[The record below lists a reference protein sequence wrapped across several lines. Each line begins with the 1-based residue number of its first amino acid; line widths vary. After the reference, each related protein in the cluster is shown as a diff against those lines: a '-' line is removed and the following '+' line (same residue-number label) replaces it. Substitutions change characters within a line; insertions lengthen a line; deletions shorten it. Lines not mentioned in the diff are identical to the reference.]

1 MVLLQDVKPQ
11 QAFDMAECGIQN
23 CINYGYQGKLVRLLE
38 LEAKCLIS
46 LKKTKQGKE
55 WSLAAMTLR
64 KVIENFSKQPEKED

>member
-1 MVLLQDVKPQ
+1 
-11 QAFDMAECGIQN
+11 MAECGIQN

-55 WSLAAMTLR
+55 WS
-64 KVIENFSKQPEKED
+64 IENFSKQPEKED

>member
-1 MVLLQDVKPQ
+1 
-11 QAFDMAECGIQN
+11 MAECGIQN